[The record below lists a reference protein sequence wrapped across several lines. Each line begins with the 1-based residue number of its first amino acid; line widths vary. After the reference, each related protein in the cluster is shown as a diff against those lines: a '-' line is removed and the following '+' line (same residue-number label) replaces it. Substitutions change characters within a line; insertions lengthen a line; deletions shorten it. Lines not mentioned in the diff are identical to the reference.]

1 MQYLVYVIVFLAVV
15 AVVCALG
22 QASAVF
28 GRSRQE
34 ALDANERAASL
45 AGTAGPMDRFVSP
58 GRLFQYRFWLSIG
71 LGFSIPF
78 LFWACGLNKPLMLLF
93 MAALLAWGGWQVPL
107 AYFKRKVAL
116 RQLAYETK
124 ILDLTMGVANAL
136 KAGMALPQAIERV
149 GRQMGGVMAEELTV
163 VLREYRL
170 GIDLVESLERLCA
183 RMPSEDMRL
192 LTSAIRLTTRS
203 GGSLAEVLAEMVV
216 MIRGRTEFQEK
227 LKTLTAQ
234 GRFEALAMS
243 CAPIAAFFIL
253 YLENPELMTPLVT
266 TVTGWLA
273 IGAAVVLEIIGFV
286 VVRKIVTIEV

>member
-22 QASAVF
+22 QTSAVF

-58 GRLFQYRFWLSIG
+58 GRLFQYRLWLSIG

-78 LFWACGLNKPLMLLF
+78 LFWACGLDKPLLLLL
-93 MAALLAWGGWQVPL
+93 MAALLAWGGWLVPL

-116 RQLAYETK
+116 RQLAYESK

-136 KAGMALPQAIERV
+136 KAGMALPQALERV

-170 GIDLVESLERLCA
+170 GLDLVESLERLCA

>member
-22 QASAVF
+22 QTSAVF

-58 GRLFQYRFWLSIG
+58 GRLFQYRLWLSIG
-71 LGFSIPF
+71 LGFTVPF
-78 LFWACGLNKPLMLLF
+78 LFWACGLDKPLLLLF
-93 MAALLAWGGWQVPL
+93 MAALLAWGGWLVPL

-116 RQLAYETK
+116 RQLAYESK

-136 KAGMALPQAIERV
+136 KAGMALPQALERV

-170 GIDLVESLERLCA
+170 GLDLVESLERLCA